1 MSCEAIREEAR
12 AGVQDGKRRAHDSW
26 AIVAIERCGAL
37 ATGFPGG
44 ISDYDVVTP
53 FPRPF
58 ADIASVRGRRK
69 DGGGQSADMQRTVT
83 QHDDLT
89 IRDLYRSSYFQE
101 GADPP
106 L

>member
-1 MSCEAIREEAR
+1 MIGA
-12 AGVQDGKRRAHDSW
+12 DGSW

-44 ISDYDVVTP
+44 ISDNDVVTP

-58 ADIASVRGRRK
+58 ADIASVRGLLMHSLRRK
-69 DGGGQSADMQRTVT
+69 VCGWDADLQRTVT

-89 IRDLYRSSYFQE
+89 IRDLYRSSYFPE
-101 GADPP
+101 GTDPA